1 MKNEGRMVMRKA
13 GILLPIFSLPGK
25 YGIGCFSEMTYKFID
40 FLKEAG
46 QKYWQILP
54 LGPTGYGD
62 SPYQTF
68 CSFAGNPYFISLEQ
82 LIKEKLLTK
91 KEVEE
96 VYGKGNASEN
106 EKVDYEFLYNTR
118 FALLKKAYEKAEKT
132 GKLEDKVYKKFV
144 KENEYWIN
152 DYGLFMAIK
161 NEMNGIC
168 FTQWPKDLRV
178 RNEKALAEAEKRL
191 EYEKNFYIFI
201 QYKFYEQW
209 DLVKD
214 YANENGIEI
223 IGDLPI
229 YVAPDSADVWAH
241 PELFQLDKNAIPK
254 RVAGCPPDGFT
265 PLGQL
270 WGNPLYDWDYH
281 EKTDYD
287 WWTRRLDKCRT
298 LYDIVR
304 IDHFRGFEAY
314 YSVPGGDK
322 DATRGKWV
330 KGPGMKLFSR
340 LKEKLGDI
348 KIVAEDLGFT
358 TDSLREFVKESGF
371 PNMKVLEFAFYENE
385 DGSESEFMPFNHY
398 SNCVVYTGTHD
409 NETIVGWLQNAD
421 EKTYGKVLNYL
432 GHGELKKSDGNLKKI
447 AQMLI
452 RVAQNSV
459 ADYCIIP
466 LQDYIYLGNEAR
478 INAPSTLGD
487 NWVWRVNKKM
497 IGKKIAKRIY
507 KVTKTYGRV

>member
-1 MKNEGRMVMRKA
+1 MRKA

-214 YANENGIEI
+214 Y
-223 IGDLPI
+223 
-229 YVAPDSADVWAH
+229 H
-241 PELFQLDKNAIPK
+241 
-254 RVAGCPPDGFT
+254 R
-265 PLGQL
+265 
-270 WGNPLYDWDYH
+270 
-281 EKTDYD
+281 
-287 WWTRRLDKCRT
+287 
-298 LYDIVR
+298 
-304 IDHFRGFEAY
+304 
-314 YSVPGGDK
+314 
-322 DATRGKWV
+322 
-330 KGPGMKLFSR
+330 
-340 LKEKLGDI
+340 
-348 KIVAEDLGFT
+348 
-358 TDSLREFVKESGF
+358 
-371 PNMKVLEFAFYENE
+371 
-385 DGSESEFMPFNHY
+385 
-398 SNCVVYTGTHD
+398 
-409 NETIVGWLQNAD
+409 
-421 EKTYGKVLNYL
+421 
-432 GHGELKKSDGNLKKI
+432 
-447 AQMLI
+447 
-452 RVAQNSV
+452 
-459 ADYCIIP
+459 
-466 LQDYIYLGNEAR
+466 
-478 INAPSTLGD
+478 
-487 NWVWRVNKKM
+487 
-497 IGKKIAKRIY
+497 
-507 KVTKTYGRV
+507 

>member
-1 MKNEGRMVMRKA
+1 MRKA

-91 KEVEE
+91 KEVED

-118 FALLKKAYEKAEKT
+118 FALLKKAYEKAKKT
-132 GKLEDKVYKKFV
+132 GKLEDKVYKKFI

-161 NEMNGIC
+161 NEMNGSC

-191 EYEKNFYIFI
+191 ENEKNFYIFI
-201 QYKFYEQW
+201 QCKFYEEW

-304 IDHFRGFEAY
+304 IDHFRAFDEY
-314 YSVPGGDK
+314 YFIPYGDPT
-322 DATRGKWV
+322 AEFGHWE
-330 KGPGMKLFSR
+330 KGPGVDLFR
-340 LKEKLGDI
+340 KMEEELGDKPLI
-348 KIVAEDLGFT
+348 AEDLGFL
-358 TDSLREFVKESGF
+358 TDSVFELMRACGY
-371 PNMKVLEFAFYENE
+371 PGMKVLQFAFDSKE
-385 DGSESEFMPFNHY
+385 DNDYLPHNY
-398 SNCVVYTGTHD
+398 TRNCVVYTGTHD
-409 NETIVGWLQNAD
+409 NDTVVGWYPTLSRAD
-421 EKTYGKVLNYL
+421 RKFVKEYL
-432 GHGELKKSDGNLKKI
+432 GIKNTKNLHWD
-447 AQMLI
+447 MI
-452 RVAQNSV
+452 RTAWASV
-459 ADYCIIP
+459 ADTAIVP
-466 LQDYIYLGNEAR
+466 MQDLLGLDQSAR
-478 INAPSTLGD
+478 MNIPSTMGI
-487 NWVWRVNKKM
+487 NWMWRLKEGQYTDELADKLLRLTE
-497 IGKKIAKRIY
+497 I
-507 KVTKTYGRV
+507 YGRK